1 MIGCVG
7 IGTVTGSIFL
17 VVLLFVGGN
26 IEDVIESAATPLV
39 QIFKNATGSNA
50 GSICLLMYV
59 LVLSGLVYVANSYRF
74 PLVCILFAATTIMA
88 TSSRMIYAFAR

>member
-50 GSICLLMYV
+50 GSICLLM
-59 LVLSGLVYVANSYRF
+59 
-74 PLVCILFAATTIMA
+74 
-88 TSSRMIYAFAR
+88 